1 MTNPDEQL
9 SEHFKRSEL
18 ACHCCGQLI
27 LNERLL
33 PALEALRALAGAP
46 IEVLDAYRCPTHNA
60 GALGVP
66 KSAHLDGR
74 AADIRI
80 YRASRVS
87 EFPPDRS
94 PWLSLQE
101 MYDLANQI
109 ADFRDGGIGIY
120 DAGTMHVDVRG
131 THPARWA
138 RVNGVYTSI
147 AGSGLLQ
154 RYP

>member
-27 LNERLL
+27 LDARLL
-33 PALEALRALAGAP
+33 PALEALRALAGSP
-46 IEVLDAYRCPTHNA
+46 IVVLDAYRCPTHNA

-80 YRASRVS
+80 KNPSS
-87 EFPPDRS
+87 S
-94 PWLSLQE
+94 GWLTLQE
-101 MYDLANQI
+101 MYDLVMHVP
-109 ADFRDGGIGIY
+109 DFRDGGVGIY
-120 DAGTMHVDVRG
+120 SEGTMHVDVRG
-131 THPARWA
+131 TQARWA